1 MKENQHGTGEHSG
14 GSLCSAFS
22 FYQIPQHTQRQDGL
36 LDQLH
41 DLARVA
47 TRLGMYDAADFLAK
61 FHKPNVSDE
70 LHSPERKTMKTA
82 QDSDG
87 AVLAPSTVRCFICN
101 GTGFAVFPMLCGG
114 QPCDCGEHSLRMW
127 KHECRAVLKAKAEGK
142 DVITSIW
149 HPVKKWVQQE
159 MEKADGIR
167 ETGAERVARILGIPE
182 RWL

>member
-1 MKENQHGTGEHSG
+1 VQLLPGRSELYWHTDHKARHTICCATPHHGNHFVERGDHRWRGENSINTIIMQTISDSETKLEPDSHSV
-14 GSLCSAFS
+14 
-22 FYQIPQHTQRQDGL
+22 
-36 LDQLH
+36 DQL
-41 DLARVA
+41 
-47 TRLGMYDAADFLAK
+47 
-61 FHKPNVSDE
+61 
-70 LHSPERKTMKTA
+70 
-82 QDSDG
+82 
-87 AVLAPSTVRCFICN
+87 VRCFICN
-101 GTGFAVFPMLCGG
+101 GTGFAVFPMLRGG

-182 RWL
+182 KWL